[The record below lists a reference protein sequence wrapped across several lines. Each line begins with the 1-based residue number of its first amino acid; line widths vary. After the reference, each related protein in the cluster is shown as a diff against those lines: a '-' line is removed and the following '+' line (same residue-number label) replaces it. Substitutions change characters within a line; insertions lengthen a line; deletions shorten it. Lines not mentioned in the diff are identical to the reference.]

1 MTEFAFNRSDLH
13 PGSPRVPPHPLVAG
27 AIYVSGTVKENAAA
41 REFLGEIGVPYTG
54 PRSRWLV
61 VLWDSTRADDD
72 VAKASFMWSGTE
84 VILEGLYIKDRYQ
97 PLGLDTYLI
106 EIGSALF
113 GNRAVVTPDGQRR
126 DVHDEDG

>member
-1 MTEFAFNRSDLH
+1 MTELAFNTIDLQ

-27 AIYVSGTVKENAAA
+27 AIYVSGAVKENAAA
-41 REFLGEIGVPYTG
+41 REFLGEIGAAETG

-61 VLWDSTRADDD
+61 LLWDSTRADDD
-72 VAKASFMWSGTE
+72 VAKASFMWSGKE
-84 VILEGLYIKDRYQ
+84 VILEGLYVEDRYQ

-113 GNRAVVTPDGQRR
+113 GNRAVVMPDGQRQ
-126 DVHDEDG
+126 DVHDDAG

>member
-1 MTEFAFNRSDLH
+1 MSEISFNTTDLQ

-27 AIYVSGTVKENAAA
+27 AIYVSGAVKEHAAA
-41 REFLGEIGVPYTG
+41 KEFLGEIGVPYTG

-61 VLWDSTRADDD
+61 LLWDSTRADDD

-84 VILEGLYIKDRYQ
+84 VILEGLNIDDRYQ
-97 PLGLDTYLI
+97 PLDLDTYLI

-113 GNRAVVTPDGQRR
+113 GNRSVVMPNGQRW
-126 DVHDEDG
+126 DVHDEAG